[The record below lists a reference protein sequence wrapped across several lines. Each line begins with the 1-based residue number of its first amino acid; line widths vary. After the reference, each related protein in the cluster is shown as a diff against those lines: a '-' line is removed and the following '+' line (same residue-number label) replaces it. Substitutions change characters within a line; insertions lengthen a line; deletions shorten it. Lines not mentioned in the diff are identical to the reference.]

1 MQDFLRSQHDI
12 LNSSKI
18 TWDKSVIK
26 TCLSLWSRSVKCY
39 EQLRDSNIFK
49 LPSGRQL
56 RRYKSSVEQKPG
68 VSNDVLRWMRNT
80 AIQVNVPPSGYHGGL
95 LHDEAKIQEDLVLN
109 VKGERSELVGSID
122 TGSEAENLR
131 IVKENKVSRKLAT
144 DVLQI
149 TFLGYTGFR
158 FPIAHYPTDGVKASE
173 LYIIIWDLI
182 SQLQSWGFIVDFIMQ
197 DGGQQ
202 NREFTKLHFT
212 GEPRKN
218 HFMCDS
224 LVNPDRKVYH
234 YSAEKMRNHL
244 AEEVL
249 NEDMLQLMKS
259 YQNSLINGDVL
270 NSAIDLLQQTSKLIT
285 VFRDPRPVTDIHDAR
300 LNILNNAL
308 DWFNN
313 WRNEI
318 KQIKKTP
325 KELEWM
331 LPSIKCLDDVESMI
345 VVFTRVCR
353 IHITEF
359 KGRGVYP
366 SRFNSDLAE
375 NIFCQQRG
383 LYKGNST
390 NPNYHVYCNTM
401 NSVILGQ
408 TTKSRARKSNAGL
421 PTTDPYSFHVN
432 VPLSKKR
439 KHYAEFRLIHVQ
451 S

>member
-1 MQDFLRSQHDI
+1 MRSKTCKQVVGWTCTGDSCNTCINNLNAFKNEKTDVIDLNKVDEEDLKKFLKQVFPGASQEMQDFLRSQHDI

-109 VKGERSELVGSID
+109 VKGERSELVGWID

-197 DGGQQ
+197 DGGNQ

-234 YSAEKMRNHL
+234 CQDFSHNMKKLRN
-244 AEEVL
+244 A
-249 NEDMLQLMKS
+249 
-259 YQNSLINGDVL
+259 
-270 NSAIDLLQQTSKLIT
+270 
-285 VFRDPRPVTDIHDAR
+285 VF
-300 LNILNNAL
+300 
-308 DWFNN
+308 
-313 WRNEI
+313 
-318 KQIKKTP
+318 
-325 KELEWM
+325 
-331 LPSIKCLDDVESMI
+331 SS
-345 VVFTRVCR
+345 
-353 IHITEF
+353 
-359 KGRGVYP
+359 
-366 SRFNSDLAE
+366 
-375 NIFCQQRG
+375 
-383 LYKGNST
+383 
-390 NPNYHVYCNTM
+390 
-401 NSVILGQ
+401 
-408 TTKSRARKSNAGL
+408 
-421 PTTDPYSFHVN
+421 
-432 VPLSKKR
+432 
-439 KHYAEFRLIHVQ
+439 
-451 S
+451 